1 MKRTG
6 VKAAGMTGTH
16 EATHEELLQRLQLLA
31 ERAVRRYGLPGDCTV
46 KLINVSE
53 NATYRVDSSTGQR
66 WALRVHREN
75 YHSRTAIASEL
86 AWLSALR
93 ENGGV
98 ATPTALRGLDGEYI
112 QTVAAP
118 GLPNARNVVLFQ
130 WENGSEPSS
139 TDVAGF
145 EMLGETAARMHAH
158 VRKWQRPAWF
168 ERFTWD
174 FETSLGSRPHWGYW
188 KDGMGMT
195 PEATAAITEAVA
207 LIGRRLENFG
217 KSPDRFNL
225 VHGDMRLANLLMD
238 GSTVKAIDFDDC
250 GFSWLLYDCA
260 TTVSFFEHLPEVPD
274 LLKAWVRGY
283 RRIGNLSEAEES
295 EIATFVMLRRLLL
308 VAWIGSHSE
317 TELAKSMGVEY
328 TQGSIPLCEQ
338 YLSSYGGAAGKDV
351 AAPPKK
357 GLLKRLF
364 G

>member
-1 MKRTG
+1 
-6 VKAAGMTGTH
+6 MTGTD
-16 EATHEELLQRLQLLA
+16 ELTHEELLQRLQALA
-31 ERAVRRYGLPGDCTV
+31 ERAVKRYGLPADCSVT
-46 KLINVSE
+46 LINVSE
-53 NATYRVDSSTGQR
+53 NATYRVESGSGKK
-66 WALRVHREN
+66 WALRIHREG

-98 ATPTALRGLDGEYI
+98 ATPVALRGRDGEFI
-112 QTVAAP
+112 QTVAAE
-118 GLPNARNVVLFQ
+118 GLPNPRNVVLFQ
-130 WENGSEPSS
+130 WEDGAEPAQ

-158 VRKWQRPAWF
+158 VRKWPRPPWF
-168 ERFTWD
+168 ERFSWD
-174 FETSLGSRPHWGYW
+174 FETSLGARPHWGDW
-188 KDGMGMT
+188 KNGMGMT
-195 PEATAAITEAVA
+195 AEAMTAITDAVA
-207 LIGRRLENFG
+207 LVRQRLENFG

-238 GSTVKAIDFDDC
+238 GSTVKVIDFDDC

-260 TTVSFFEHLPEVPD
+260 TTVSFFEHTPEVPD

-283 RRIGNLSEAEES
+283 RRVGNLSEAEEN

-328 TQGSIPLCEQ
+328 TAGTIPLCEQ
-338 YLSSYGGAAGKDV
+338 YLSLHGSSAGKV
-351 AAPPKK
+351 VVAPPKK
-357 GLLKRLF
+357 GILGRLF